1 MFGSPKDLAVLESKF
16 EIYENLSKE
25 MLDKLERAVTTISD
39 NSNRISLILERHE
52 ARLDQSDKTDEALL
66 KLIDKIEKKIDNVED
81 RVNKLSR
88 FRWVTVGVV
97 AAVMIVFKMPDIF
110 SFVRTPLT
118 PAGESAMMGA
128 GKTYLNELPGHPIH
142 QSDILSS

>member
-1 MFGSPKDLAVLESKF
+1 MFGNPKDLAVLESKF

-52 ARLDQSDKTDEALL
+52 ARLDQSDKTDQTLVN
-66 KLIDKIEKKIDNVED
+66 LIDKIEKKIDNVED

-88 FRWVTVGVV
+88 FRWVAVGVISTT
-97 AAVMIVFKMPDIF
+97 MIIFKIPDMF
-110 SFVRTPLT
+110 SFVKIPLT
-118 PAGESAMMGA
+118 TGAESAILKS
-128 GKTYLNELPGHPIH
+128 GKVYLNELHRYPIY
-142 QSDILSS
+142 QSNIFSS